1 MKEKLVVLIVAMVFA
16 IPLTAFAARDG
27 GAGCGIGALIM
38 NGKSTKNDHI
48 AASGIEFVIN
58 YFIPFQ
64 LFGMTTGT
72 LGCDT
77 SGKIEPATSGSAFI
91 QQNKAQF
98 IADVSRGEGEVLSNF
113 MAIIG
118 VEKDD
123 ETIFKS
129 SLKTNFAK
137 IFNGPHI
144 SSIEI
149 ASAINLV
156 LAADEQ
162 LSKYAT

>member
-1 MKEKLVVLIVAMVFA
+1 MKEKIVVLIVAMVIA

-27 GAGCGIGALIM
+27 GAGCGIGAIVM
-38 NGKSTKNDHI
+38 KGESTKNDHM
-48 AASGIEFVIN
+48 AASAIEWVIN

-64 LFGMTTGT
+64 LFGMSSGT

-77 SGKIEPATSGSAFI
+77 SGTIQPASSGSAFI

-98 IADVSRGEGEVLSNF
+98 IADVSRGEGEVLNNF
-113 MAIIG
+113 MALIG
-118 VEKDD
+118 VEKADQ
-123 ETIFKS
+123 TVFKS
-129 SLKTNFAK
+129 SLKTNFAQ
-137 IFNGPHI
+137 IFNGPQT

-149 ASAINLV
+149 ASSINQV

-162 LSKYAT
+162 LAKYPI